1 MSITGA
7 FRPLVVAA
15 LMAFAAVTPAFAQAE
30 DPDDPPGRV
39 GRLSHIEGTVSF
51 RNAEE
56 DQWVP
61 ATLNFPVTT
70 GDSFWTEPGARA
82 EIQIGSTDLRLDP
95 ATAIDVARLDDAT
108 TQIQLDQ
115 GSINLR
121 VRELPP
127 GGVRIVTPR
136 ATVELLQPGR
146 YHVDAVPSQGS
157 SLNDNMRV
165 AVLEGLARIEGAE
178 VGAPLTVSA
187 GHSATL
193 RDTAPPLLAQA
204 IARPLDDWALRRER
218 LLNPQETVRYVSPEM
233 TGYQDLDR
241 YGQWGSDPNYGAV
254 WYPRATVVDW
264 APYRYGHW
272 AYVRP
277 WGWTWID
284 EQPWGFAP
292 FHYGRWVRVRDRWGW
307 CPGERV
313 RRPVYAPALVA
324 FVGGSNFVVLS
335 SGRRAPAV
343 GWVPLGPREAF
354 RPHYR
359 HSPAYVRNVNITT
372 VNVTNVTVVNRDRDR
387 DRDGDSVRSFR
398 NRDSM
403 TVVSN
408 AAFTGAAPV
417 AKTRVALR
425 DSDVGD
431 ARRTESLDHLQPSRA
446 AKAGILV
453 PAAATAGNRDVP
465 ATEPRQRSRRS
476 DRDDDRIAP
485 PTARTTN
492 SAPPTARTNSASPAA
507 RDANSAP
514 PTANATSSAPAA
526 RGDASVAN
534 NPDVLPKAPGPTR
547 DPRSARSNGRE
558 GSQQPVTGQPVTNQ
572 PGARQPASQ
581 SREPAATPF
590 ERPDRAAPAL
600 RPAEAPLRTPAP
612 PGRASG
618 MEANR
623 PADPP
628 GRVSNP
634 APRDQG
640 DGRSRN
646 QANQPRPDERRAVEP
661 STTPR
666 ALTPSQQPGTAPN
679 TVAPSRPAPIQAS
692 PAPMNQPNAARPDSE
707 RARRDTNS
715 RDAGPGARAVEPT
728 REPQRIAPSRPVESG
743 AIAPRSLPPGREPA
757 TQGSQRPPG
766 RPAEIAPQQRV
777 APPVSQPRR
786 EERDT
791 RREPAR
797 ESPVMRAPA
806 PAPQQPSR
814 PAPQQNL
821 ERRPQPQSQRIE
833 PRPEPRREAR
843 PQPSAPR
850 EMAPRRNEPAPRAQP
865 QEAQRPNNGR
875 KPDEQRRNGG

>member
-15 LMAFAAVTPAFAQAE
+15 LMACAAVTPAFAQVE
-30 DPDDPPGRV
+30 DPNDPPGRV
-39 GRLSHIEGTVSF
+39 GRLSHVEGTVSF

-95 ATAIDVARLDDAT
+95 ATAIDIARLDDAT
-108 TQIQLDQ
+108 TQFQIDQ

-127 GGVRIVTPR
+127 GGVRILTPR
-136 ATVELLQPGR
+136 ATVEVLQPGR
-146 YHVDAVPSQGS
+146 YHVDVVPSQGS
-157 SLNDNMRV
+157 SLNDHVRV
-165 AVLEGLARIEGAE
+165 AVLDGLARIEGAE

-193 RDTAPPLLAQA
+193 RDNAPPLLAQA
-204 IARPLDDWALRRER
+204 IARPLDDWALERER
-218 LLNPQETVRYVSPEM
+218 LLNPQQSVRYVSPEM

-241 YGQWGSDPNYGAV
+241 YGQWGNDPNYGAV
-254 WYPRATVVDW
+254 WYPRATAADW

-292 FHYGRWVRVRDRWGW
+292 FHYGRWVRVHDRWGW

-387 DRDGDSVRSFR
+387 DGDSVRGFR

-453 PAAATAGNRDVP
+453 PAAATGGSRDVP
-465 ATEPRQRSRRS
+465 AAEPRQRSRRG
-476 DRDDDRIAP
+476 DRDDDRVAP
-485 PTARTTN
+485 PTTRNT
-492 SAPPTARTNSASPAA
+492 
-507 RDANSAP
+507 
-514 PTANATSSAPAA
+514 NATPSSARATSAAPAT
-526 RGDASVAN
+526 RGDTSAVAN
-534 NPDVLPKAPGPTR
+534 NPDVLPKAPGPSR

-558 GSQQPVTGQPVTNQ
+558 SAQQPVTGQTT
-572 PGARQPASQ
+572 ARQPATQ
-581 SREPAATPF
+581 RREPAATPF

-600 RPAEAPLRTPAP
+600 RPSEAPAARTPAP

-634 APRDQG
+634 ALREQG
-640 DGRSRN
+640 DGRGRE
-646 QANQPRPDERRAVEP
+646 ANQTRPDERRTIAP
-661 STTPR
+661 SSTPH

-679 TVAPSRPAPIQAS
+679 TVAPTRPAPVQ
-692 PAPMNQPNAARPDSE
+692 ARPSPPSQPSATRPEAD

-715 RDAGPGARAVEPT
+715 RDAGPGARAVEPS
-728 REPQRIAPSRPVESG
+728 REPQRIAPTRPVESG
-743 AIAPRSLPPGREPA
+743 AIAPRNAPPGREPPL
-757 TQGSQRPPG
+757 QGSQRPPG
-766 RPAEIAPQQRV
+766 RPAEIAAPPRMT
-777 APPVSQPRR
+777 PPVSQPRR

-797 ESPVMRAPA
+797 ETPVMRAPA
-806 PAPQQPSR
+806 PTPQQPTR
-814 PAPQQNL
+814 PAPQQTL
-821 ERRPQPQSQRIE
+821 ERRTQPQSQRIE

-843 PQPSAPR
+843 PQPSTPR
-850 EMAPRRNEPAPRAQP
+850 EMAPRRAEQAPRSQP
-865 QEAQRPNNGR
+865 QETKRPNAGR

>member
-7 FRPLVVAA
+7 FRPFVLAA
-15 LMAFAAVTPAFAQAE
+15 LMAVAAVTPAVAQVE

-51 RNAEE
+51 RNAED

-70 GDSFWTEPGARA
+70 GDSFWTEPNARA
-82 EIQIGSTDLRLDP
+82 EIQIGSTDLRLDQS
-95 ATAIDVARLDDAT
+95 TAIDIARLDDAT
-108 TQIQLDQ
+108 TQLRVDQ

-136 ATVELLQPGR
+136 ATVDVLQPGR
-146 YHVDAVPSQGS
+146 YHVDVVPSQAPS
-157 SLNDNMRV
+157 SNDHVRV
-165 AVLEGLARIEGAE
+165 AVLEGLARIEGE
-178 VGAPLTVSA
+178 GLGAPLTVSA

-193 RDTAPPLLAQA
+193 RNNAPPLLAQA
-204 IARPLDDWALRRER
+204 IARPLDDWALERER
-218 LLNPQETVRYVSPEM
+218 LLNPQQTVRYVSPEM

-241 YGQWGSDPNYGAV
+241 YGQWSSDPNYGAV

-313 RRPVYAPALVA
+313 RRPVYAPALVV
-324 FVGGSNFVVLS
+324 FVGGSNFAVLS

-343 GWVPLGPREAF
+343 GWVPLGPRESF
-354 RPHYR
+354 RPYYR
-359 HSPAYVRNVNITT
+359 HSPTYVRNVNITN
-372 VNVTNVTVVNRDRDR
+372 VSVTNITVVDRDRDR
-387 DRDGDSVRSFR
+387 DRDSVRSLR
-398 NRDSM
+398 NRDGM
-403 TVVSN
+403 TVVSS

-417 AKTRVALR
+417 AKTRVSLR
-425 DSDVGD
+425 EDDVGN

-446 AKAGILV
+446 AKAGVLV
-453 PAAATAGNRDVP
+453 PAAATAGNREVRAP
-465 ATEPRQRSRRS
+465 EPRQRSRRG
-476 DRDDDRIAP
+476 DRDDDRVAP
-485 PTARTTN
+485 PTAR
-492 SAPPTARTNSASPAA
+492 
-507 RDANSAP
+507 
-514 PTANATSSAPAA
+514 NATPAPAA
-526 RGDASVAN
+526 RGDASAVAN
-534 NPDVLPKAPGPTR
+534 NPDVLPKAPGPSR

-558 GSQQPVTGQPVTNQ
+558 GAQQQGTGQPT
-572 PGARQPASQ
+572 ARQPASQ

-600 RPAEAPLRTPAP
+600 RPAEAPALRAPAP

-618 MEANR
+618 TEANR

-634 APRDQG
+634 GPRDQG
-640 DGRSRN
+640 DGRGRN
-646 QANQPRPDERRAVEP
+646 ENSQPRADERRAVEP
-661 STTPR
+661 PTAPR
-666 ALTPSQQPGTAPN
+666 ALAPSQQPGSAPN
-679 TVAPSRPAPIQAS
+679 TIAPTRPAPVQALPS
-692 PAPMNQPNAARPDSE
+692 PNQPSAARPDPE
-707 RARRDTNS
+707 RTRRDTSS
-715 RDAGPGARAVEPT
+715 RDAGPGARAVEPR

-743 AIAPRSLPPGREPA
+743 AIAPRNAPPGREPSA
-757 TQGSQRPPG
+757 QASQRPPG
-766 RPAEIAPQQRV
+766 RPAEV
-777 APPVSQPRR
+777 APSASQPRR
-786 EERDT
+786 EERES

-806 PAPQQPSR
+806 PQQPVR
-814 PAPQQNL
+814 PAPRQNL
-821 ERRPQPQSQRIE
+821 ERRPQPSMQPQSQRIE
-833 PRPEPRREAR
+833 PWPEPRREAW

-850 EMAPRRNEPAPRAQP
+850 DMAPRRIEQAPRPQP
-865 QEAQRPNNGR
+865 QEVQRPSGGR
-875 KPDEQRRNGG
+875 KPDELRRNGG

>member
-7 FRPLVVAA
+7 FRALVLAA
-15 LMAFAAVTPAFAQAE
+15 LMAPAAIALAQVE

-39 GRLSHIEGTVSF
+39 GRLSLIEGTVSF

-82 EIQIGSTDLRLDP
+82 EIQIGSTDLRLDQ
-95 ATAIDVARLDDAT
+95 ATAIDIARLDDAT
-108 TQIQLDQ
+108 TQLQVDQ

-136 ATVELLQPGR
+136 ATVEVLQPGR
-146 YHVDAVPSQGS
+146 YHVDVVPSQAPS
-157 SLNDNMRV
+157 SNDHVRV
-165 AVLEGLARIEGAE
+165 AVLEGLARIEGEGVA
-178 VGAPLTVSA
+178 APLTVSA

-193 RDTAPPLLAQA
+193 RDNAPPLLAQA
-204 IARPLDDWALRRER
+204 IARPLDDWALERER
-218 LLNPQETVRYVSPEM
+218 LLNPQETVRHVSPEM

-277 WGWTWID
+277 WGWTWVD

-324 FVGGSNFVVLS
+324 FVGVS

-343 GWVPLGPREAF
+343 GWVPLGPHEAF

-359 HSPAYVRNVNITT
+359 HSPTHVRNVNITT
-372 VNVTNVTVVNRDRDR
+372 VNVTNVTVTNRDRDR
-387 DRDGDSVRSFR
+387 DRDSVRSFR
-398 NRDSM
+398 NRDGM
-403 TVVSN
+403 TVVSSDS
-408 AAFTGAAPV
+408 FTGAAPV
-417 AKTRVALR
+417 AKTRVSLR
-425 DSDVGD
+425 DDELSK
-431 ARRTESLDHLQPSRA
+431 AQRTDSLDHLRPSRA
-446 AKAGILV
+446 AKAGVLV
-453 PAAATAGNRDVP
+453 PAAATPGDRDVP
-465 ATEPRQRSRRS
+465 ATEPRQRSRRG
-476 DRDDDRIAP
+476 DRDDDRVAP

-492 SAPPTARTNSASPAA
+492 PAA
-507 RDANSAP
+507 
-514 PTANATSSAPAA
+514 PT
-526 RGDASVAN
+526 RGDAAVAN
-534 NPDVLPKAPGPTR
+534 NPDVLPKAPGPSR
-547 DPRSARSNGRE
+547 DPRAVRNNRE
-558 GSQQPVTGQPVTNQ
+558 SPQSTTGQP
-572 PGARQPASQ
+572 PPRQPVSPV
-581 SREPAATPF
+581 REPAATPF

-600 RPAEAPLRTPAP
+600 RPTEAPSLRAPAP

-618 MEANR
+618 TEANR

-634 APRDQG
+634 AT
-640 DGRSRN
+640 RN
-646 QANQPRPDERRAVEP
+646 QDNGRGRNEAIQTRPGERGTVERP
-661 STTPR
+661 AAPR

-679 TVAPSRPAPIQAS
+679 TIAPTRPAPVQAVPS
-692 PAPMNQPNAARPDSE
+692 PTNQPSAARPDSE
-707 RARRDTNS
+707 RARRDTTS
-715 RDAGPGARAVEPT
+715 RDAGPGARAVEPA
-728 REPQRIAPSRPVESG
+728 REPQRIAPSRPEAG
-743 AIAPRSLPPGREPA
+743 AIAPRNVAPGREPSA
-757 TQGSQRPPG
+757 QGSQRPPG
-766 RPAEIAPQQRV
+766 RPAEIAPPRI
-777 APPVSQPRR
+777 APPVNQPRR

-797 ESPVMRAPA
+797 ESPVMRAPG
-806 PAPQQPSR
+806 PTPQQPPR

-821 ERRPQPQSQRIE
+821 ERRQQPQMPIQPQSQRI
-833 PRPEPRREAR
+833 EPRREAR

-850 EMAPRRNEPAPRAQP
+850 ETAPRRIEQAPRQQP
-865 QEAQRPNNGR
+865 QEAQRPSGGR